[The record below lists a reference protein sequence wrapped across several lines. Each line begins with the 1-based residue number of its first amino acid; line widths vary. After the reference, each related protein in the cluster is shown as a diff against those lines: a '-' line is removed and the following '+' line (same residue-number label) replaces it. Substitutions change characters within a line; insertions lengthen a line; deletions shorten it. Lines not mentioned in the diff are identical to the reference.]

1 MAGVGG
7 VFKGAIRLGILGAV
21 AFGVL
26 LYLVGT
32 IVPAGYL
39 GVRQVFFG
47 PGKGISNNSV
57 KPGLHF
63 SVPFYTVVH
72 VLPATV
78 QVLQLN
84 RESGSQLK
92 NLTTSDGALLDVDV
106 TIFYSLFPEQNNP
119 KGGKVASGPAT
130 GQSQHGGPGELIRN
144 LSTNQSSWSR
154 QIAGVAEKALRSKL
168 PNLSASSFY
177 DPDLRQRLTDEAKAD
192 MGKALAPFGIK
203 IEDVLLRRY
212 TYQSQRIDDAI
223 FEKNLQDQEVR
234 LNEAR
239 SKFAEAKA
247 KLERESAEWDARVK
261 TLEVRGQNES
271 EVIRS
276 EAAMIE
282 TQLKAKAD
290 LEVARATAE
299 VDRQKASALS
309 SAAGADVF
317 VARKTAPL
325 VSSLKGGVVSGIDPY
340 DLDAWSDKLGVRK
353 NQ

>member
-1 MAGVGG
+1 MAGVGV
-7 VFKGAIRLGILGAV
+7 VFKGAIRLGILVAI

-26 LYLVGT
+26 LYFVGT
-32 IVPAGYL
+32 IVPPGYL

-47 PGKGISNNSV
+47 PGNGIANSSV

-84 RESGSQLK
+84 RENGSQLK

-106 TIFYSLFPEQNNP
+106 TIFYSLFADENQPRVGKPNAGLQD
-119 KGGKVASGPAT
+119 GGL
-130 GQSQHGGPGELIRN
+130 QHGGPGDLIRN
-144 LSTNQSSWSR
+144 LSTNQSSWAR

-177 DPDLRQRLTDEAKAD
+177 DPDLRQRLTDEARAEMRKS
-192 MGKALAPFGIK
+192 LAAFGIK

-247 KLERESAEWDARVK
+247 KLERESAEWDARIK
-261 TLEVRGQNES
+261 TLEVRGQNEA

-276 EAAMIE
+276 EAAMFE

-299 VDRQKASALS
+299 VDRQKASALA

-325 VSSLKGGVVSGIDPY
+325 VSSLKGGIVSGIDPY
-340 DLDAWSDKLGVRK
+340 DLDAWSDKLGVKRS
-353 NQ
+353 Q